1 MLKVKLKNAV
11 MQSWQEVKQGRNP
24 SNIQTMVD
32 DMLAKKRESSKEGGG
47 DYSQQKKSEAEEKA
61 KLARKKMRKEEHDR
75 RMTDESKDS
84 YLSIEQFEFLKKRIE
99 LG

>member
-1 MLKVKLKNAV
+1 

-32 DMLAKKRESSKEGGG
+32 DMLAKKRESNKEGAV
-47 DYSQQKKSEAEEKA
+47 DYSQQKKKSEAEEKA

-99 LG
+99 LGQKRLKEQ